1 MPANMLKLYI
11 SLPSFFYL
19 SSANKPDQSGT
30 AFSCGT
36 LALIKKTE
44 LEIRETHR
52 NDYTIS
58 TDKDKLDILSIHK
71 FLANET
77 DWANGIPI
85 NTLKKSIENS
95 LNFGLYYQNKQIG
108 FARIISD
115 YSTIAY
121 LGDVYVLKEYRGK
134 GLSKWLINEIMEH
147 PNLQG
152 LRRWILLTDTA
163 EWLYKKFGFTEIPNP
178 EFYME
183 KHNPN
188 VYKGKDKTNDTV

>member
-1 MPANMLKLYI
+1 M
-11 SLPSFFYL
+11 
-19 SSANKPDQSGT
+19 
-30 AFSCGT
+30 
-36 LALIKKTE
+36 
-44 LEIRETHR
+44 EIREIYR
-52 NDYTIS
+52 NEYTIS
-58 TDKDKLDILSIHK
+58 TDRDKLDIPSIHK
-71 FLANET
+71 FLSNET
-77 DWANGIPI
+77 DWANGIPL
-85 NTLKKSIENS
+85 NSVKTSIENS
-95 LNFGLYYQNKQIG
+95 LNFGLYYKDQQIG

-121 LGDVYVLKEYRGK
+121 LGDVYILEEHRGK

-163 EWLYKKFGFTEIPNP
+163 EWLYKKFGFTEIPHT

-188 VYKGKDKTNDTV
+188 VYHRIK

>member
-1 MPANMLKLYI
+1 MALLFCIIVVIRKLI
-11 SLPSFFYL
+11 F
-19 SSANKPDQSGT
+19 
-30 AFSCGT
+30 
-36 LALIKKTE
+36 IKQTE

-58 TDKDKLDILSIHK
+58 TDKNRLDIMSIHK

-77 DWANGIPI
+77 DWANGIPLD
-85 NTLKKSIENS
+85 TLKKSIESS
-95 LNFGLYYQNKQIG
+95 LNFGLYYQNTQIG

-134 GLSKWLINEIMEH
+134 GLSKWLMNEIMEH

-152 LRRWILLTDTA
+152 LRRWILLTNTA

-188 VYKGKDKTNDTV
+188 VYKEIKVTHTNNI